1 MVNMNRL
8 STSEKVQVIKCLCE
22 GMSIRGTVRITGVAK
37 NTVTKLLI
45 EMGCACAD
53 YHHRNVRN
61 LKVRRLQA
69 DEIWSFVGAKNKNAT
84 PEQKADGWGDVW
96 TWTAIDADTKLIPC
110 FTLGMRDPATAR
122 VFMEDLA
129 GRLANRVQLTTDGLK
144 LYLSAVDRAFGE
156 DIDYAMLIKVYGNEP
171 EGHKRYSPAICI
183 SCETRTVTGSPD
195 SNHISTSYIERQ
207 NLTMRMSM
215 RRFTRL
221 TNAFSKKLENHAAAV
236 AIYVMTY
243 NFHRKHM
250 TLGTTPA
257 IAAGIA
263 DHIWSIEEVIGL
275 LEKRE
280 QAVAA

>member
-1 MVNMNRL
+1 MNRMD
-8 STSEKVQVIKCLCE
+8 TKRRAQVVGCLIE
-22 GMSIRGTVRITGVAK
+22 GCSINSTVRMTGVAK
-37 NTVTKLLI
+37 HTVLKLLV
-45 EMGCACAD
+45 ELGAACSTFLNEAM
-53 YHHRNVRN
+53 RN
-61 LKVRRLQA
+61 LSCARIQV
-69 DEIWSFVGAKNKNAT
+69 DEIWQFVGCKQKNVTVKRI
-84 PEQKADGWGDVW
+84 EQDGICGDVW

-110 FTLGMRDPATAR
+110 WMLGMRDPSTAR
-122 VFMEDLA
+122 DFMEDLA
-129 GRLANRVQLTTDGLK
+129 SRLSNRVQLTTDGLK
-144 LYLSAVDRAFGE
+144 CYLTAVDGAFGNNV
-156 DIDYAMLIKVYGNEP
+156 DYAMLVKVYGNEP
-171 EGHKRYSPAICI
+171 EAHKRYSPAVCI
-183 SCETRTVTGSPD
+183 SCERRTVTGNPD
-195 SNHISTSYIERQ
+195 PDHISTSYIERQ

-221 TNAFSKKLENHAAAV
+221 TNAFSKKVENHAAAI
-236 AIYVMTY
+236 AIYMMTY